1 MGRVSPFHRAISDI
15 KDKYPGLMCSMVLD
29 EKTFAPMIGFA
40 YGDIRVSKKV
50 GNVAMSDFDYE
61 YWMETFEEL
70 ILPITREIKLN
81 NIIDDESKGI

>member
-15 KDKYPGLMCSMVLD
+15 KDKYPGLMCSIVLD
-29 EKTFAPMIGFA
+29 EKTFAPIIGFA
-40 YGDIRVSKKV
+40 YGDMRVSKQ
-50 GNVAMSDFDYE
+50 VARLDTMHEDYE
-61 YWMETFEEL
+61 YWMETLEEL